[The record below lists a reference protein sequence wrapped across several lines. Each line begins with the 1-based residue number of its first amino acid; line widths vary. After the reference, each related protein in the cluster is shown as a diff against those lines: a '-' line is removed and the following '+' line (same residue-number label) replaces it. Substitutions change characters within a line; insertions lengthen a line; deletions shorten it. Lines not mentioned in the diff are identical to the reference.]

1 MLMRFY
7 GVVSAFI
14 ALLEVLNLSK
24 VSIDWDS
31 RLYLVVP
38 S

>member
-1 MLMRFY
+1 MQRLYRVSGMLMRFY

-24 VSIDWDS
+24 VSID
-31 RLYLVVP
+31 
-38 S
+38 